1 MTAGVSVRVLFL
13 ISNIYYP
20 LHIPAGKIQDRSIHR
35 KCGDVSKAGNRL
47 RSAKVDK
54 SIASA
59 AALVLISPNF
69 PKYRRSSHF
78 LHSNPLLVVLK
89 CFVVLCRLQSCK
101 MDLFL
106 CVSMQVSRHLNKQ
119 IPNKG
124 LSLLLVAEL
133 YIYIYVKIY
142 LLINFVSLDLTRNVI
157 I

>member
-1 MTAGVSVRVLFL
+1 MFYRIIFLFFFFLWRAAAPLRRAQPPVHASQDRSRDPLEGKRISQMTAGVSVRVLFL

-89 CFVVLCRLQSCK
+89 CFVVLCRL
-101 MDLFL
+101 
-106 CVSMQVSRHLNKQ
+106 
-119 IPNKG
+119 
-124 LSLLLVAEL
+124 
-133 YIYIYVKIY
+133 
-142 LLINFVSLDLTRNVI
+142 
-157 I
+157 